1 VGNGKLKIALSALS
15 LALAVLLVVYLP
27 QIVGAMTGKDVSWHQ
42 IGAEFAAISPWTVAA
57 MAALWLAS
65 LWAYTFVLTGSLP
78 GLTHLQALTLNAG
91 GSAVSNLLP
100 FGGAAG
106 VALTFAMTRGWGFTN
121 RQVVVSTLVSG
132 VWNTLFR
139 FILPA
144 VGVLALLAAGKVPS
158 GRVATAAWTGSLSI
172 LALVAVV
179 AAALYWEPAAVWL
192 GRALD
197 AGARLLPRRI
207 RPAEHAASG
216 MIHRLRA
223 DTAEV
228 VRTRWA
234 PLSLGMVAFL
244 GLQCAIMAACL
255 HATGAY
261 PGAAETVAVFALS
274 RVLTTALVT
283 PSGAGIMEGGV
294 AALLIT
300 FGQPSG
306 AATAAALLF
315 GFWTYTIE
323 IPAGGLALGAWSLL
337 RRRRSNASEEVKE
350 SPQQVQS

>member
-1 VGNGKLKIALSALS
+1 MKNTWVQVGLSAAS

-27 QIVGAMTGKDVSWHQ
+27 QLVGALTGATVSWAE
-42 IGAEFAAISPWTVAA
+42 IGAEFAALSWWMIAL
-57 MAALWLAS
+57 MAVLWAAS
-65 LWAYTFVLTGSLP
+65 LWSYTFVLTGSLP

-91 GSAVSNLLP
+91 GSAISNLLP

-106 VALTFAMTRGWGFTN
+106 VAVTFAMTRGWGFGN
-121 RQVVVSTLVSG
+121 RAVVVSTLVSG

-144 VGVLALLAAGKVPS
+144 VGVLALLAAGKVPD
-158 GRVATAAWTGSLSI
+158 GTVAAAAWGGAVSI
-172 LALVAVV
+172 LLLVAVA
-179 AAALYWEPAAVWL
+179 AAALYWDGAAALL

-197 AGARLLPRRI
+197 ALLRPLPAAIRPGEGRASAAIARLRRDI
-207 RPAEHAASG
+207 TG
-216 MIHRLRA
+216 
-223 DTAEV
+223 V
-228 VRTRWA
+228 VHTRWA
-234 PLSLGMVAFL
+234 ELSLGMVCFL
-244 GLQCAIMAACL
+244 GFQCAILAACL

-283 PSGAGIMEGGV
+283 PSGAGIMEGGT

-300 FGQPSG
+300 FGQPE
-306 AATAAALLF
+306 AASAAAALLF

-337 RRRRSNASEEVKE
+337 RRRTFTSEMKQ
-350 SPQQVQS
+350 SPQRADN